1 MKSFITFHP
10 FAFFVIIILIAA
22 LVVKSGDF
30 SKSHKKRLN
39 LSPKAGAV
47 IVAASCGGFL
57 IATILTRSVVIAL
70 PFATLTSC
78 VPYLVA
84 KRKREQSIFQL
95 QSQWPEILDHIISGM
110 QSGLSLAETLSALS
124 KRGPEI
130 SRPIFLAFHKQL
142 LNGADFPC
150 ALQVIKDSF
159 QDPIAD
165 QVCEVLQFAKSS
177 GSRDTSITLRT
188 LADFVRSDLAIRSEI
203 SAKHGWIKNSAAL
216 ASVAPWILLLILASQ
231 PNTVKAYTSPSGLA
245 ILIIGVGLTVIA
257 YLWMNRVGRIRQV
270 PRIFSR

>member
-10 FAFFVIIILIAA
+10 FGFFVIAILIIA
-22 LVVKSGDF
+22 LVVKSADF
-30 SKSHKKRLN
+30 SKRAKKRIN
-39 LSPKAGAV
+39 LSPKAGAA
-47 IVAASCGGFL
+47 IVVASCGGFL
-57 IATILTRSVVIAL
+57 IAAILTSSVVIAL

-78 VPYLVA
+78 VPYLLA
-84 KRKREQSIFQL
+84 KRKREKSIFEL

-110 QSGLSLAETLSALS
+110 QSGLSLAETLAALS
-124 KRGPEI
+124 KRGPGI
-130 SRPIFLAFHKQL
+130 SQPIFLAFHKKL
-142 LNGADFPC
+142 LSGADFSH

-203 SAKHGWIKNSAAL
+203 SAKHGWIRNSAAL
-216 ASVAPWILLLILASQ
+216 ASVAPWILLLLLASQ
-231 PNTVKAYTSPSGLA
+231 PNTVKAYSSPSGVA
-245 ILIIGVGLTVIA
+245 ILIIGVALTVVA
-257 YLWMNRVGRIRQV
+257 YFWMNRVGRIRQV
-270 PRIFSR
+270 PRIFS